1 MSKLRINPR
10 GKGNTSSES
19 LEDHNKALKPS
30 SKPINESLDYFL
42 DKDIRQF
49 TKGDLDKFECI
60 NKEQMALFLETSK
73 KVTDKLFAISKILI
87 DKNIEAKSVGFSE
100 DKKLEITYVLPVNFR
115 DLEDLIIEVKEDDYQ
130 DNLLFISTLL
140 KDLIEVDKDLSVQNF
155 NIDKL
160 YESLSAML
168 QHLQI
173 YNITQQKYIYR
184 TIANIINKKIEHYN
198 LISPEDG
205 NFVDPKFHKIV
216 SGNGQ
221 RIVRGLTYILLD
233 KKNDEV
239 LKFGNVKTI

>member
-10 GKGNTSSES
+10 GNVNTSSES
-19 LEDHNKALKPS
+19 LADHNKGLKSS
-30 SKPINESLDYFL
+30 SKPVNESLDYFL
-42 DKDIRQF
+42 NKNIHEF
-49 TKGDLDKFECI
+49 TKGDLDKFERI
-60 NKEQMALFLETSK
+60 NKEQIALFLLTSK
-73 KVTDKLFAISKILI
+73 RVTDKLFAISKTLI
-87 DKNIEAKSVGFSE
+87 DQNIEVKHESFI
-100 DKKLEITYVLPVNFR
+100 DDNKFEITSILPVNFK
-115 DLEDLIIEVKEDDYQ
+115 DLKDLITEVKEDDYK
-130 DNLLFISTLL
+130 DNLLFITTLL
-140 KDLIEVDKDLSVQNF
+140 EDLIHIDKDLSEQNF
-155 NIDKL
+155 NIEKL

-168 QHLQI
+168 QHLQV

-184 TIANIINKKIEHYN
+184 TIANIINERIEHYN

-221 RIVRGLTYILLD
+221 RIVRGLTYILLE